1 MELGII
7 SLSDLER
14 DPATCRQIEPWQR
27 LTDTVGYA
35 ELADT
40 LSLDVFGVGEHHS
53 ADFAVPA

>member
-7 SLSDLER
+7 SLSDLQR

-27 LTDTVGYA
+27 LTHTVGYA

-40 LSLDVFGVGEHHS
+40 LGLDVRRRHHS